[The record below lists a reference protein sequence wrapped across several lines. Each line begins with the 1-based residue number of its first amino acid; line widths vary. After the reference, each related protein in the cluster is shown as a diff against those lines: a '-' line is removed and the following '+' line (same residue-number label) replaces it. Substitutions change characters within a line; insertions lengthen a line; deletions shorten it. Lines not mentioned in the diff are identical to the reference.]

1 MRQSV
6 SYVGAATIKPK
17 TIKPTMT
24 SLLQPIPQHDAP
36 YVPGSPV
43 YKPNSPAHNPINEA
57 RLKRFSIQLS
67 PTKPTKLT
75 KTQERE
81 TAKQAKIQ
89 ERETAKLAKIQ
100 ERENAKQAKI
110 QERENAKLAKIQER
124 ENAKLAKIQER
135 ENDKQAKLERKARII
150 ALKKQAIKQARV
162 TARMFARYK
171 LMENRRHRRLG
182 QEIERQQERERYQL
196 EERERI
202 QRIIDRNNYQQIQ
215 EREINIQERPSM
227 PVDIVQREIAKDR
240 QNSRKTQNQLVC
252 AERAFGEDTCPIC
265 LDAIGQTNFMVLRCG
280 HQTCSDCII
289 QNIQRVRGMNCPVCR
304 EQIGVRVKGWLPALE
319 DYTVVEVLE

>member
-6 SYVGAATIKPK
+6 SYVGAAS
-17 TIKPTMT
+17 IKPTMT
-24 SLLQPIPQHDAP
+24 SLLIPTTQHDAP

-43 YKPNSPAHNPINEA
+43 YKPNSPAYNPIKKA
-57 RLKRFSIQLS
+57 RIKRFSIQLS

-89 ERETAKLAKIQ
+89 EREAAKQAKIQ
-100 ERENAKQAKI
+100 ERETAKQAKI
-110 QERENAKLAKIQER
+110 QERENAKQ
-124 ENAKLAKIQER
+124 AKIQER

-182 QEIERQQERERYQL
+182 REIERQQERERYQL

-289 QNIQRVRGMNCPVCR
+289 QNIQRVNGMNCPVCR

-319 DYTVVEVLE
+319 NFEVIVEVIE

>member
-1 MRQSV
+1 
-6 SYVGAATIKPK
+6 
-17 TIKPTMT
+17 MT

-36 YVPGSPV
+36 YVP
-43 YKPNSPAHNPINEA
+43 NSPTGPAYNPIKDA
-57 RLKRFSIQLS
+57 RIKRFSIQLS
-67 PTKPTKLT
+67 PTKPTKL
-75 KTQERE
+75 
-81 TAKQAKIQ
+81 AKIQ

-110 QERENAKLAKIQER
+110 KERENAKV
-124 ENAKLAKIQER
+124 AKIQER
-135 ENDKQAKLERKARII
+135 ENDKQAKRERKARII

-162 TARMFARYK
+162 TARIFTRYN

-182 QEIERQQERERYQL
+182 REIERQQERER
-196 EERERI
+196 I
-202 QRIIDRNNYQQIQ
+202 QRIIEIERQQIQ
-215 EREINIQERPSM
+215 EREINILPSRMRELERQRRDIQERPSM
-227 PVDIVQREIAKDR
+227 PVDIVHREIAKDR
-240 QNSRKTQNQLVC
+240 QNARKTQNQLVC

-265 LDAIGQTNFMVLRCG
+265 FDDIGKTNFMVLRCG

-319 DYTVVEVLE
+319 GYDVVEVID

>member
-1 MRQSV
+1 
-6 SYVGAATIKPK
+6 
-17 TIKPTMT
+17 MT

-89 ERETAKLAKIQ
+89 ERETAKQAKIQERETAKQAKIQ

-110 QERENAKLAKIQER
+110 QERENAKQAKIQER

-162 TARMFARYK
+162 TARIFTRYN

-182 QEIERQQERERYQL
+182 REIERQQERERYQL

-202 QRIIDRNNYQQIQ
+202 QRIIERQRRDIQ
-215 EREINIQERPSM
+215 ERPSMERQRRDIQERPSM

-265 LDAIGQTNFMVLRCG
+265 LDDIGQTNFMVLRCG

-304 EQIGVRVKGWLPALE
+304 EQIGVRVRGWLPALE
-319 DYTVVEVLE
+319 DYTVVEVIE

>member
-1 MRQSV
+1 
-6 SYVGAATIKPK
+6 
-17 TIKPTMT
+17 MT
-24 SLLQPIPQHDAP
+24 SLLQPIPQHDAH
-36 YVPGSPV
+36 YDPGSPV
-43 YKPNSPAHNPINEA
+43 YKPNSPAYNPIKKA
-57 RLKRFSIQLS
+57 RIKRFSIQLS

-89 ERETAKLAKIQ
+89 ERETAKQAKIQERETAKQAKIQ

-110 QERENAKLAKIQER
+110 QELKNAKLAKIQELK
-124 ENAKLAKIQER
+124 NAKLAKIQER

-150 ALKKQAIKQARV
+150 ASKKQAKKQARV
-162 TARMFARYK
+162 TARIFARYK

-182 QEIERQQERERYQL
+182 REIERQQERERYQL

-265 LDAIGQTNFMVLRCG
+265 LDDIGQTNFMVLRCG